1 MFYPVDGS
9 PPITLAE
16 FLAANPNPSELDNFL
31 IQWIR
36 LMEAYQVSGALCVCV
51 CRVGGGGGGCPPPPP
66 RPPLPS
72 KHWHGRRVAAYLG
85 HPCHFR
91 MLKWLKLLRRWL
103 LPWLHVLDSG
113 RDGVRCARCCHV
125 PPKVLHWCVPV
136 HVTCVSSG
144 WVVA

>member
-51 CRVGGGGGGCPPPPP
+51 CRVRRCCRGCVFLTQDEMASAA
-66 RPPLPS
+66 RDAATFLQ
-72 KHWHGRRVAAYLG
+72 KYYTGAYLCTSR
-85 HPCHFR
+85 PCPAAGSWRECVELAFGVTSDR
-91 MLKWLKLLRRWL
+91 VLCRGCLCA
-103 LPWLHVLDSG
+103 LPTVQCL
-113 RDGVRCARCCHV
+113 
-125 PPKVLHWCVPV
+125 VLHLKRRHGPRALL
-136 HVTCVSSG
+136 S
-144 WVVA
+144 